1 MEKLDTTLE
10 ERLATLMAS
19 FKAEQGETGALVL
32 QLAEQ
37 AEKQQ
42 ALLDVLNKQEASG
55 IDGVQPGRLTR
66 AARALLGR

>member
-1 MEKLDTTLE
+1 METLETTLE
-10 ERLATLMAS
+10 ARLATLMAS

-55 IDGVQPGRLTR
+55 DGVQPGPLTR
-66 AARALLGR
+66 AARALMGR